1 MRGPTSLPSELDC
14 PIYQYCYTTPEFA
27 QYDDA
32 AGSCE
37 CYQFY
42 GNSGAYCEVF
52 AGGLRP
58 ALAMFV
64 MIISIVSFGLW
75 SQTLK
80 QLTAV
85 KAFKARSASGHVVIV
100 CMVANFFEI
109 LMPLSYVL
117 YTTGSDKSY
126 KSHDILRG
134 LSFGLCVVFKLGGI
148 LEVPIMR
155 MDIVIKSPGMNSDE
169 NKALFKKI
177 ALALRILA
185 VSSGLLI
192 IVLMTSGNTPLAAM
206 LVLLLLVVCIGIYQV
221 SSRRL
226 AKMICKNFFELGY
239 SPDESKFA
247 SSAEKSGHS
256 AAKNILFVSNKNV
269 AASLLFLVV
278 MVGYSV
284 TAKIPEQGGGLLAY
298 VFIHVFLADLAVFQA
313 VFRGYVRMGARKK
326 LQKAGFMKGGSQVT
340 SASTATTVISKSSV
354 EGL

>member
-1 MRGPTSLPSELDC
+1 
-14 PIYQYCYTTPEFA
+14 
-27 QYDDA
+27 
-32 AGSCE
+32 
-37 CYQFY
+37 
-42 GNSGAYCEVF
+42 
-52 AGGLRP
+52 
-58 ALAMFV
+58 
-64 MIISIVSFGLW
+64 
-75 SQTLK
+75 
-80 QLTAV
+80 
-85 KAFKARSASGHVVIV
+85 
-100 CMVANFFEI
+100 
-109 LMPLSYVL
+109 
-117 YTTGSDKSY
+117 
-126 KSHDILRG
+126 
-134 LSFGLCVVFKLGGI
+134 
-148 LEVPIMR
+148 
-155 MDIVIKSPGMNSDE
+155 MNSDE

-206 LVLLLLVVCIGIYQV
+206 LVLLLLVVCSGIYQV

-256 AAKNILFVSNKNV
+256 AAKNILLVSNKNV

-313 VFRGYVRMGARKK
+313 VFREYVRLGARKK